1 MLLKKFAVCLAVPAL
16 ALSLSACSD
25 DKDSKGDSPFGGDS
39 GGASQSKE
47 SPSGKTGASP
57 IVRNPTSGPSLPT
70 YRPSF
75 STSRPSFP
83 TYRPSLPSLPSLPSV
98 PSLPS
103 NGPSLSNNGAPV
115 AKETFVQG
123 ASKIFKRSYP
133 SAPDSM
139 ITRLS
144 ECIYDEVNGKV
155 RNSVLETM
163 SRGMDTPGTAQER
176 QIFMQA
182 GTTCGQKLKQGLR

>member
-39 GGASQSKE
+39 GGTSQSKE

-57 IVRNPTSGPSLPT
+57 IVRNPTSG
-70 YRPSF
+70 
-75 STSRPSFP
+75 
-83 TYRPSLPSLPSLPSV
+83 

>member
-1 MLLKKFAVCLAVPAL
+1 MLLKKFTVCLAVPAL

-39 GGASQSKE
+39 GGTSQSKE

-83 TYRPSLPSLPSLPSV
+83 TYRPSLPSLPSV

-163 SRGMDTPGTAQER
+163 SRGTDTPGTAQER

>member
-1 MLLKKFAVCLAVPAL
+1 
-16 ALSLSACSD
+16 
-25 DKDSKGDSPFGGDS
+25 
-39 GGASQSKE
+39 
-47 SPSGKTGASP
+47 
-57 IVRNPTSGPSLPT
+57 
-70 YRPSF
+70 
-75 STSRPSFP
+75 
-83 TYRPSLPSLPSLPSV
+83 SLPSV

>member
-1 MLLKKFAVCLAVPAL
+1 MLLKKFTVCLAVPAL

-39 GGASQSKE
+39 GGTSQSKE

-83 TYRPSLPSLPSLPSV
+83 TYRPCRPYPPNRNK
-98 PSLPS
+98 P
-103 NGPSLSNNGAPV
+103 NN
-115 AKETFVQG
+115 
-123 ASKIFKRSYP
+123 
-133 SAPDSM
+133 
-139 ITRLS
+139 
-144 ECIYDEVNGKV
+144 
-155 RNSVLETM
+155 
-163 SRGMDTPGTAQER
+163 
-176 QIFMQA
+176 
-182 GTTCGQKLKQGLR
+182 TTHQRA